1 MKIFIVESPSKIKTL
16 KKLFSGKR
24 EKVYFV
30 ATLGHIKDLP
40 TKRLGVDLTNF
51 EPHFYFLPGKKK
63 LVEKLKDLLPLASEI
78 YLATD
83 PDREGEA
90 ISFHLYEH
98 LKSLKPEESFKR
110 IELIEITAEGLKK
123 ALSKPRKVD
132 SELYQAWKARRV
144 LDRLVGY
151 LISPVLSKNFKTRL
165 SAGRVQS
172 VALRLIVEREKE
184 IKAFVPQIYYTLKA
198 CLKNPLNNLEIETE
212 LYAKNKLLKM
222 TTKEE
227 LIKQFQENFSEKLI
241 LLKVDKKEEKEYP
254 PYPLKTTTMIEY
266 AQKWLGFEPKET
278 MYFAQRLY
286 ESGYI
291 TYLRTDS
298 VRVSESA
305 RKKARK
311 LIANW
316 FGEEYVGRARR
327 GGQGKFV
334 QDAHE
339 CIRPTRPEME
349 SVPLFPQAQ
358 ALYQLIRMIF
368 LASQMAPAKYLVLDL
383 TFGSSENLCKK
394 KEFYLKGRLK
404 FLVFP
409 GYLALLGGKRAE
421 EDIPLFNEGEVF
433 ELKKWE
439 IKKHKT
445 SPPER
450 YTPSSLIKK
459 LESLGIGRPSTYA
472 TLLDLL
478 YRRKYVKMVKGKL
491 FPTELGE
498 SVCQFLIEKFSEFV
512 DYGFTAEMEKSL
524 EKIINQEKTYFDIV
538 EPIYR
543 MLSSSK
549 K

>member
-16 KKLFSGKR
+16 KRLFSGKGER
-24 EKVYFV
+24 IYFV

-40 TKRLGVDLTNF
+40 VKKLGVDFTNF

-63 LVEKLKDLLPLASEI
+63 LVEKIKELLPRASEI

-98 LKSLKPEESFKR
+98 LKPLKQEDSFKR
-110 IELIEITAEGLKK
+110 LELIEITAEGLKK
-123 ALSKPRKVD
+123 ALSRPRKVNFD
-132 SELYQAWKARRV
+132 LYQSWKARRV

-151 LISPVLSKNFKTRL
+151 LISPVLSKSFKARL

-172 VALRLIVEREKE
+172 VALRLIVERERE
-184 IKAFVPQIYYTLKA
+184 IREFTPQIYYTLKA
-198 CLKNPLNNLEIETE
+198 TLKDPLQGFEIETE
-212 LYAKNKLLKM
+212 LYLKNKLLK
-222 TTKEE
+222 TSKKEE
-227 LIKQFQENFSEKLI
+227 IIKQFQENFSNKVFLI
-241 LLKVDKKEEKEYP
+241 EVKQKEEKDYP

-278 MYFAQRLY
+278 MYFAQKLY
-286 ESGYI
+286 EAGYI
-291 TYLRTDS
+291 TYIRTDS
-298 VRVSESA
+298 IRVSEFA
-305 RKKARK
+305 KRRAKK
-311 LIANW
+311 LITNW
-316 FGEEYVGRARR
+316 FGEEYVGRSRK

-339 CIRPTRPEME
+339 CIRPTNPERE

-358 ALYQLIRMIF
+358 ALYQLIRTIF
-368 LASQMAPAKYLVLDL
+368 LASQMAPARYLVLEL
-383 TFGSSENLCKK
+383 YFKPENKAKK
-394 KEFYLKGRLK
+394 KGSLLLKGKLK
-404 FLVFP
+404 TLIFP
-409 GYLALLGGKRAE
+409 GYLALLKGEKSISE
-421 EDIPLFNEGEVF
+421 PLAF
-433 ELKKWE
+433 EKGAIFEIKKWE
-439 IKKHKT
+439 AKEHKT

-478 YRRKYVKMVKGKL
+478 YRRKYVKRQKGRL

-498 SVCQFLIEKFSEFV
+498 KVCQFLMENFSKFV
-512 DYGFTAEMEKSL
+512 DYEFTAQMENSL
-524 EKIINQEKTYFDIV
+524 EKVANREKTYLDVI
-538 EPIYR
+538 EPIYK
-543 MLSSSK
+543 MLKS
-549 K
+549 